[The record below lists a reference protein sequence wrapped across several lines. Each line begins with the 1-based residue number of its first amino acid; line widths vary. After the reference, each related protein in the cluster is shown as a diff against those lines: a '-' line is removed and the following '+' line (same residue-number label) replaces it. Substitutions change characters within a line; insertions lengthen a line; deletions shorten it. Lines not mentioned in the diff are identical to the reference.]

1 MPCSGREG
9 AAGGG
14 RATGER
20 SGPRR
25 QFGEKLVLNG
35 PFPARLSIAKSAY
48 PISCRVGGWRR
59 DCLTS
64 PYLRGLDP
72 PSAHE
77 AVTRL
82 LGKIRCGPSID
93 PDRCANGTIFAI
105 AKLSCEIG

>member
-9 AAGGG
+9 AAGGTG
-14 RATGER
+14 DRRMERTWAAVWRKVGFERALPGA
-20 SGPRR
+20 
-25 QFGEKLVLNG
+25 
-35 PFPARLSIAKSAY
+35 PFDREIRLSNFL
-48 PISCRVGGWRR
+48 PCWGWRR
-59 DCLTS
+59 DCLAS

-72 PSAHE
+72 PNGHE
-77 AVTRL
+77 AVTRR